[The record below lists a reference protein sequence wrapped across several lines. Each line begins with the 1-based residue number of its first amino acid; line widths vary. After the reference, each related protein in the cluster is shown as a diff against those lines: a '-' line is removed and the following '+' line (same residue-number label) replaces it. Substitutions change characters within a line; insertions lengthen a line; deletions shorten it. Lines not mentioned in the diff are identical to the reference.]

1 MYEFDY
7 DNFDYDVMFKSVIM
21 EFEHLWNDE
30 LVQAKAAALNEENVY
45 LEDNL
50 VLCPFE
56 LIVRAEISLDNLD
69 DWHDLYGVDTREL
82 EEILELLRDQTH
94 TLFYIAVQHIKL
106 VFNKNQLNKIL
117 KENKDI
123 IYLTDDLLT
132 DLITCSTESKISGN
146 NDENDRIRLQLD
158 PKIVRYINNCIGWPL
173 FKKDFLIG
181 SKIKFGAIKD
191 YEY

>member
-45 LEDNL
+45 LENDL

-106 VFNKNQLNKIL
+106 VFNKNQLN
-117 KENKDI
+117 
-123 IYLTDDLLT
+123 
-132 DLITCSTESKISGN
+132 
-146 NDENDRIRLQLD
+146 
-158 PKIVRYINNCIGWPL
+158 
-173 FKKDFLIG
+173 
-181 SKIKFGAIKD
+181 
-191 YEY
+191 